1 MNIFNIIQQV
11 ADAYSSAKPIRP
23 PKDEMEIH
31 DEVEQNLNMS
41 TLREI
46 FNKEHFQNI
55 NVESSPPPSEEEIN
69 NIIQQHIR
77 ENELFEQQRMMNE
90 MTHQQIINQQVV
102 DFSNQTLQQS
112 MDDSL
117 QIQNQMSQDIVIHQ
131 STMPPNMF

>member
-1 MNIFNIIQQV
+1 
-11 ADAYSSAKPIRP
+11 
-23 PKDEMEIH
+23 MEIH

-55 NVESSPPPSEEEIN
+55 NVESFPPPSEEEIN

-90 MTHQQIINQQVV
+90 MTHQQIINQQAT
-102 DFSNQTLQQS
+102 DFTNQTLQQT
-112 MDDSL
+112 MDDSI
-117 QIQNQMSQDIVIHQ
+117 QMQNQMNQDIVTHQ
-131 STMPPNMF
+131 SMMPPNMF